1 MNRPLAVVALLV
13 LALIAGLAYLYNRHV
28 RKQEDAVAAF
38 ALSEIDK
45 EQSACLKKPFDPNE
59 GCLQTTE
66 QLREYMKTHT
76 SAETMTA
83 SMDCIA
89 ANGQRQ
95 LARLDACE
103 RDHQTA
109 VQEWAAKYPRQA
121 AQRKADILGQ
131 ERKRDAA
138 AMNKRQ

>member
-1 MNRPLAVVALLV
+1 M
-13 LALIAGLAYLYNRHV
+13 IGLAYLYNRHV
-28 RKQEDAVAAF
+28 RKHEDAIAAF

-45 EQSACLKKPFDPNE
+45 EQSVCLKKPYDPSE
-59 GCLQTTE
+59 GCLRTTE

-76 SAETMTA
+76 SVETMTA

-95 LARLDACE
+95 LARLDDCE

-109 VQEWAAKYPRQA
+109 MQVWAAKYPRQA
-121 AQRKADILGQ
+121 A
-131 ERKRDAA
+131 
-138 AMNKRQ
+138 KRQTDTFEEERRRDERNMKKQ